1 MIFRTH
7 NVCIKVAD
15 IERSRAFYEEAL
27 GFTVET
33 VIHHTP
39 TITSC
44 FMAAADRVL
53 QIQLL
58 NISGITADHVSYGH
72 LGMQVE
78 DIQESYTFHKKMGV
92 ISQDIV
98 EQAHQFGYFIKDPD
112 GYETELCQLKMQ

>member
-1 MIFRTH
+1 MTFATH
-7 NVCIKVAD
+7 HVCIKVTD
-15 IERSRAFYEEAL
+15 IERSRAFYEKAL

-39 TITSC
+39 SITSC
-44 FMAAADRVL
+44 FMAAADRAI

-58 NISGITADHVSYGH
+58 NFPGVTADHLGYGH
-72 LGMQVE
+72 LGMKVE
-78 DIQESYTFHKKMGV
+78 DIHESYNYHQKMGV

-112 GYETELCQLKMQ
+112 GYWLEIVPQK